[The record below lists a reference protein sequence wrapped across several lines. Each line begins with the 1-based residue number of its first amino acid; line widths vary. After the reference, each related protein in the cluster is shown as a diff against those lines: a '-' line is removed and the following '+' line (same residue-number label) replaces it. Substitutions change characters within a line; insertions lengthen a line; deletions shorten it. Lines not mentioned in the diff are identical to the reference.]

1 MTQQNRII
9 TAVSGTAVPIHGDDI
24 DTDRVIPARFMKEVT
39 FDHMGEYLF
48 FDARFNENGTPKD
61 FPLNDS
67 KYDNAAIMVI
77 VGKNFGCGSSREHAP
92 QAIMRYGF
100 KAIIAES
107 YAEIFSG
114 NCKSLGIPAVSAKPE
129 DLETIAGLIEANP
142 SVVVTLDLNAEHI
155 KVGDQKFSLTL
166 PADRKKA
173 FLTGEWDSNAQL
185 AANLNLIRQTAD
197 QLPYLK
203 FN

>member
-1 MTQQNRII
+1 MTELNRII

-39 FDHMGEYLF
+39 FDHMGDYLF
-48 FDARFNENGTPKD
+48 FDARFNENGTPKE
-61 FPLNDS
+61 FPLNNVQ
-67 KYDNAAIMVI
+67 YDGACVMV
-77 VGKNFGCGSSREHAP
+77 VAGKNFGCGSSREHAP

-100 KAIIAES
+100 KAIIAET

-114 NCKSLGIPAVSAKPE
+114 NCKSLGIPAVSASAE
-129 DLETIAGLIEANP
+129 DLITITGLIEANP
-142 SVVVTLDLNAEHI
+142 SVVVTIDVNSDQV
-155 KVGDQKFSLTL
+155 KVGDRKFPISL
-166 PADRKKA
+166 PADRKTA

-185 AANLNLIRQTAD
+185 AANLPLIRQTAD